1 MAKLRSEKTGLPP
14 GALVPVSDEPAVPT
28 TIRVFVYD
36 GDRCTERDGVAPDAI
51 EVGDPAS
58 SVTWID
64 VAGLADLGALR
75 TIGERFS
82 LHQLLL
88 EDVLNA
94 DHRPTIDEFQDQLFV
109 VMKMLGRPEDEEDGD
124 ADDILMDQISFVLAK
139 GLVISFQGEPGD
151 VLDPVRERLRNN
163 VGRLRKKGA
172 DFLLYSLLDVIVDNY
187 FSIVEELGNQIE
199 EMEERISQRPRPEH
213 LSAMQDLRRKLILVS
228 RQVTPTRELAGRM
241 NIIAST
247 LIDKN
252 TRRYINDLQDHT
264 VYLAESIAMFRD
276 QLANL
281 ENTYHAGIN
290 MRMGQVMKL
299 LTVISTI
306 FIPLTFIVGIYGMNF
321 AYMPELQW
329 RYGYAAV
336 MCLMLAITL
345 AMVWWFRRKEWI

>member
-14 GALVPVSDEPAVPT
+14 GSLVPVSEEPAVPT
-28 TIRVFVYD
+28 TIRVFIYD
-36 GDRCTERDGVAPDAI
+36 GEQYTEQDDVQPDAI
-51 EVGDPAS
+51 EVGDPTTTI
-58 SVTWID
+58 TWID
-64 VAGLADLGALR
+64 VAGLADLRALK
-75 TIGERFS
+75 TIGDRFG

-109 VMKMLGRPEDEEDGD
+109 VMKMLGHPEDEEDGEE
-124 ADDILMDQISFVLAK
+124 DDILMDQISFVLAK

-151 VLDPVRERLRNN
+151 VLDPVRERIRNN

-187 FSIVEELGNQIE
+187 FSIVEELGNRIE
-199 EMEERISQRPRPEH
+199 DMEERISQRPRPSD
-213 LSAMQDLRRKLILVS
+213 LTDMQDLRRKLILVS

-241 NIIAST
+241 NIIPSE

-306 FIPLTFIVGIYGMNF
+306 FIPLTFIVGVYGMNF
-321 AYMPELQW
+321 TNMPELEW
-329 RYGYAAV
+329 KYGYAAV
-336 MCLMLAITL
+336 MGLMLVITL
-345 AMVWWFRRKEWI
+345 VMVWWFRRKEWI

>member
-14 GALVPVSDEPAVPT
+14 GSLVPVSEEPAVPT
-28 TIRVFVYD
+28 SIRVITY
-36 GDRCTERDGVAPDAI
+36 GGEHYEERDAVAPEAI
-51 EVGDPAS
+51 EVGDPATG
-58 SVTWID
+58 VTWID
-64 VAGLADLGALR
+64 VAGLADLNALKA
-75 TIGERFS
+75 IGERFG

-94 DHRPTIDEFQDQLFV
+94 DHRPTIDEYQDQLFV
-109 VMKMLGRPEDEEDGD
+109 IAKMLGRPEDEEDGEP
-124 ADDILMDQISFVLAK
+124 DDILMDQISFVLAK
-139 GLVISFQGEPGD
+139 GLVISFQSEPGD

-199 EMEERISQRPRPEH
+199 DMEERISRQPSRED
-213 LSAMQDLRRKLILVS
+213 LAAMQDLRRKLILVS

-241 NIIAST
+241 NTIPHE
-247 LIDKN
+247 LIDKG

-264 VYLAESIAMFRD
+264 VYLSESIGMFRD

-290 MRMGQVMKL
+290 MRMGEVMKL
-299 LTVISTI
+299 LTVISTV
-306 FIPLTFIVGIYGMNF
+306 FIPLTFIVGVYGMNF
-321 AYMPELQW
+321 TNMPELEW
-329 RYGYAAV
+329 KYGYAAV
-336 MCLMLAITL
+336 MGLMLVITL
-345 AMVWWFRRKEWI
+345 VMVWWFKRKGWL

>member
-1 MAKLRSEKTGLPP
+1 MAKLRSEKAGLPP
-14 GALVPVSDEPAVPT
+14 GALVPVSEDPVQDT
-28 TIRVFVYD
+28 TIQVFVYH
-36 GDRCTERDGVAPDAI
+36 GEQYTEHCAVSPEKID
-51 EVGDPAS
+51 VGDPAS

-64 VAGLADLGALR
+64 VNGLADLKAIKA
-75 TIGERFS
+75 IGERFN

-94 DHRPTIDEFQDQLFV
+94 DHRPTMDEYQDQLFV
-109 VMKMLGRPEDEEDGD
+109 VVKMLSLSPGGDEVWSE
-124 ADDILMDQISFVLAK
+124 QISFVLAQ

-151 VLDPVRERLRNN
+151 VLEPVRERIRHNT
-163 VGRLRKKGA
+163 GRLRKKGA

-187 FSIVEELGNQIE
+187 FSIVEDLGRRIE
-199 EMEERISQRPRPEH
+199 AMEERVTRRPRPTD
-213 LSAMQDLRRKLILVS
+213 LQAMQELRRKLIAVS

-241 NIIAST
+241 NVSPNE
-247 LIDKN
+247 LIGKG

-264 VYLAESIAMFRD
+264 VYIAESIAMFRD

-281 ENTYHAGIN
+281 ENTYHAGLN

-321 AYMPELQW
+321 DHMPELRW
-329 RYGYAAV
+329 RYGYFAV
-336 MCLMLAITL
+336 MGFMLMITL
-345 AMVWWFRRKEWI
+345 VMLWWFRRKRWI